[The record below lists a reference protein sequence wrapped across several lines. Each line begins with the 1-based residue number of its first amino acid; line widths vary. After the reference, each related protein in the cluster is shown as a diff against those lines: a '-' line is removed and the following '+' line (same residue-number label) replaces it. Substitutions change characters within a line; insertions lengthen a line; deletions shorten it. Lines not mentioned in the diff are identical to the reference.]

1 MDSPLFLEALV
12 QFTYVT
18 SLQVFEH
25 VSSAYACCDRDERP
39 IEEVFYPSPL
49 KPQEL
54 IDSLE

>member
-1 MDSPLFLEALV
+1 MFLEALV